1 MSLRS
6 AGLQFAV
13 AMACS
18 SAESAPA
25 GLSRG
30 APNARGRLRTP
41 PRTGL
46 FQTGTWGF
54 PTSRAAADFAATFPH
69 HQWEHRLGIDRQ
81 PSSGRRDRLMRVTTA
96 SHARSSSLG
105 YARSKQCIAPARE
118 KLHRL

>member
-54 PTSRAAADFAATFPH
+54 RSNLGERPRTLPRPFPIISGNTDSGSIVSLRAAEGT
-69 HQWEHRLGIDRQ
+69 G
-81 PSSGRRDRLMRVTTA
+81 
-96 SHARSSSLG
+96 
-105 YARSKQCIAPARE
+105 
-118 KLHRL
+118 